1 MEIELRNVGILE
13 KANVILDGMTV
24 ITGFN
29 DSGKS
34 TVGKALYG
42 LYHGMNFYQDSI
54 ERDRASYLFAPFRNK
69 LNPETAANEE
79 MEMNY
84 HRDRMRLRM
93 LIESYL
99 GNGVGSAGILEDLSQ
114 LKSKI
119 EIILK
124 NLDCQRSDI
133 EILMDDFENRLHE
146 VLQPSFLL
154 KVKKNVVR
162 QTFAEEFSGEYLN
175 LFHDDE
181 AYIAISDDVN
191 KYKVILSNKDM
202 SGIEKNIAVSLNF
215 DDVILID
222 TPMLLNYMLEN
233 SGFIGYINSY
243 NHQQELI
250 RKIINVSEK
259 LKSKNI
265 VENSIITERIGGL
278 NASISK
284 IEETLKVDLVIKNN
298 DIFYE
303 IKGKKVGISSLA
315 SGLKT
320 YAIIKLLID
329 NGYLNSRSLLII
341 DEPEVHLH
349 PEWQMNIAE
358 ILVLLQKE
366 IGIRIMLSTHSPYFL
381 QAIDVYSRKY
391 GIDANTHFYLANR
404 SEYGAILN
412 SIDGNLEATYKML
425 AKPFITLRDMDNE
438 MSMV

>member
-13 KANVILDGMTV
+13 KANVTLDGMTV
-24 ITGFN
+24 ITGLN

-54 ERDRASYLFAPFRNK
+54 ERDRASYLIAPFRNK

-79 MEMNY
+79 MEINY
-84 HRDRMRLRM
+84 HRDRFRLRM
-93 LIESYL
+93 IIESYL
-99 GNGVGSAGILEDLSQ
+99 ENGVGSAGILEDLSQ

-119 EIILK
+119 EIVLK

-181 AYIAISDDVN
+181 AYIAISDDIN

-215 DDVILID
+215 DDVVLID
-222 TPMLLNYMLEN
+222 TPMLLNYMLDN
-233 SGFIGYINSY
+233 GSFIGYVNSY

-250 RKIINVSEK
+250 RKITNVSDK

-265 VENSIITERIGGL
+265 IENSIITERIDGL

-284 IEETLKVDLVIKNN
+284 IEEILKVDLVIKEN

-329 NGYLNSRSLLII
+329 NGYLNSKSLLII

-366 IGIRIMLSTHSPYFL
+366 IGIRIVLTTHSPYFL
-381 QAIDVYSRKY
+381 QAIDVYSRKH
-391 GIDANTHFYLANR
+391 GIDGNTHFYLANR
-404 SEYGAILN
+404 SEYGAILT

-438 MSMV
+438 MSML